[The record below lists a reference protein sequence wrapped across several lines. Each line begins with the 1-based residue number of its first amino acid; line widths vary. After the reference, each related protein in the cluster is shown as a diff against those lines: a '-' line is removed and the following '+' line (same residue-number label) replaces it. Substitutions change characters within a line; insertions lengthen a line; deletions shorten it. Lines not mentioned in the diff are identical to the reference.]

1 MNPGIAGGGVESRDS
16 RGVGKYVKI
25 AVFQQ
30 RNGLSIRN
38 LQQRKIN
45 TYRRCEICFYLG
57 KKMLQTVFACPVT
70 YAVLYPF
77 AR

>member
-16 RGVGKYVKI
+16 RGVVKYVKI

-45 TYRRCEICFYLG
+45 TYI
-57 KKMLQTVFACPVT
+57 
-70 YAVLYPF
+70 
-77 AR
+77 